1 MAGYSMSVISLAAG
15 KALESAIARLNFFSH
30 LSWLRESRSPD
41 GLLLTPHDLR
51 TGDATI
57 ASDLYRGTF
66 SLGGKRIDIGA
77 HSPFKVQPPSQV
89 WLDELEGFSWLRHLS
104 AADNDISRLHA
115 RALVADWIE
124 SRGYHKDRHSSAK
137 VKARRLIS
145 WISHASIFLDDAEP
159 DFYQSAM
166 RSFGQQINT
175 LNHSLARTRDGE
187 SRLVA
192 AIALCFASLCL
203 SGQDRLLNKSVKLI
217 EKEIEWQILPDGG
230 HISRHPGII
239 LSLLLDL
246 LPLQRTFSARDMSAP
261 EALHR
266 ALDRMM
272 PMIRFFRHGDGSFAL
287 FNGMGITKPGE
298 AAAVLALDDIR
309 GQPIQNAQHSGYQRL
324 EGGRTVLIQDT
335 GTPPPIQQSA
345 AAHAGCL
352 AFELSSGTQRI
363 IINCGAARTMGA
375 NWRHAARATAAHSTV
390 TLDDS
395 SSAHFLSG
403 RLAGYLGPLLISG
416 PKQVHVAREEFGSE
430 TVVEAS
436 HNGYVNTHGVMHIRR
451 LSLSRPGGKLEGE
464 DRLTRSTASHPFSM
478 RKKQHAALR
487 FHLHPDVSAEPSK
500 DGKSIHLMLANRERW
515 QFSAVG
521 GSPVLE
527 DSVFLAGPQGKTATL
542 QIVIQLEFDTEVMLK
557 WSLQRIMAG
566 HNEVLKAGRKKI
578 DNPSLEKDL
587 SA

>member
-1 MAGYSMSVISLAAG
+1 
-15 KALESAIARLNFFSH
+15 
-30 LSWLRESRSPD
+30 
-41 GLLLTPHDLR
+41 
-51 TGDATI
+51 
-57 ASDLYRGTF
+57 
-66 SLGGKRIDIGA
+66 
-77 HSPFKVQPPSQV
+77 
-89 WLDELEGFSWLRHLS
+89 
-104 AADNDISRLHA
+104 
-115 RALVADWIE
+115 
-124 SRGYHKDRHSSAK
+124 
-137 VKARRLIS
+137 
-145 WISHASIFLDDAEP
+145 
-159 DFYQSAM
+159 
-166 RSFGQQINT
+166 
-175 LNHSLARTRDGE
+175 
-187 SRLVA
+187 
-192 AIALCFASLCL
+192 
-203 SGQDRLLNKSVKLI
+203 
-217 EKEIEWQILPDGG
+217 
-230 HISRHPGII
+230 
-239 LSLLLDL
+239 
-246 LPLQRTFSARDMSAP
+246 
-261 EALHR
+261 
-266 ALDRMM
+266 
-272 PMIRFFRHGDGSFAL
+272 MIRFFRHGDGSFAL

-298 AAAVLALDDIR
+298 AAAVLALDDVR

-363 IINCGAARTMGA
+363 IINCGAARTMGT

-487 FHLHPDVSAEPSK
+487 FHLHPDISAEPSK

-515 QFSAVG
+515 QFSVVG

-527 DSVFLAGPQGKTATL
+527 DSVFLAGPQGKSATL

-566 HNEVLKAGRKKI
+566 HNEVLKAGQKKI
-578 DNPSLEKDL
+578 DDPSLEKDL